1 MKVCQVLASR
11 GEGGLEKHVR
21 ELSWQLAEAGH
32 DVLVLG
38 DPDYLATLP
47 PQVGRMPIRCD
58 RSRRNPLLLL
68 ELLFKLRRCQCD
80 IIHAQANK
88 AAALVGSLRRWL
100 AAPIVGTLHGIKRNN
115 RSFARL
121 DHVITVS
128 RQLAKSFQKARCS
141 VVYNG
146 IATPEGGKIDLRAEF
161 GLPASQ
167 PVLCAAGH
175 LVQAKGFDIL
185 LEAVDG
191 LPLSLLIA
199 GEGPERSR
207 LAQRIER
214 LLPETQCRLL
224 GHRSDV
230 PTLMASA
237 DAVVIS
243 SRREGF
249 SYVFS
254 EALLLGARILATD
267 VPVAN
272 EVLPA
277 ELIVPVEDAQALRNR
292 LQSLLE
298 NLDGWTAL
306 MQGPLANF
314 REDMTYKAMVEKTVS
329 VYEKVL
335 TRHAMR

>member
-1 MKVCQVLASR
+1 MRVCQVLASR
-11 GEGGLEKHVR
+11 GEGGLEKHVH
-21 ELSWQLAEAGH
+21 ELAWQLAEAGH
-32 DVLVLG
+32 EVFVMG
-38 DPDYLATLP
+38 DPDFLATLP
-47 PQVGRMPIRCD
+47 PRVGRMPIRCD
-58 RSRRNPLLLL
+58 RSRRNPLLML

-88 AAALVGSLRRWL
+88 AAALVGSLKRL
-100 AAPIVGTLHGIKRNN
+100 LPAPTVGTLHGIKRNN
-115 RSFARL
+115 RSFSRL

-128 RQLAKSFQKARCS
+128 RQLAKPFRGARCT

-146 IATPEGGKIDLRAEF
+146 IAAPEFGKIDLKAEF
-161 GLPASQ
+161 GLPANH
-167 PVLCAAGH
+167 PVLCTAGH

-199 GEGPERSR
+199 GEGSERSR
-207 LAQRIER
+207 LERRIER
-214 LLPETQCRLL
+214 LMPETQCRLL
-224 GHRSDV
+224 GYRTDV

-277 ELIVPVEDAQALRNR
+277 ELIVPVEDAQALRSR
-292 LQSLLE
+292 LQALLE

-306 MQGPLANF
+306 MQEPLANS
-314 REDMTYKAMVEKTVS
+314 REDMTYQSMVERTVA
-329 VYEKVL
+329 VYEKL
-335 TRHAMR
+335 LARP